1 MQQPRMAGADPRLAE
16 EFRRDPFA
24 RHSPALQRVLHLMRG
39 PSMNAGYVL
48 LCTKPHREWTLG
60 RLTGS
65 SEEPVELANERVFT
79 SLADAEWHVFK
90 LRWRALTGESL
101 DAAPPEREA

>member
-1 MQQPRMAGADPRLAE
+1 MHEPTTAGADPRLAE
-16 EFRRDPFA
+16 EFRRDPFG
-24 RHSPALQRVLHLMRG
+24 RHGPELQRLLNAMRSPAVNG
-39 PSMNAGYVL
+39 GYVL

-65 SEEPVELANERVFT
+65 PEEPVELFRECVFT

-90 LRWRALTGESL
+90 LRWRTLT
-101 DAAPPEREA
+101 